1 MHDGA
6 YTTLE
11 AAARHMLSPVDGAE
25 SYDAEQL
32 RSEFRDVLRLEQTD
46 EMIAAVSVDDSQGVS
61 LSDDQVSDL
70 LAFLESLTSPSIATL
85 PMRDVPERVPSGLP
99 LAD

>member
-1 MHDGA
+1 
-6 YTTLE
+6 
-11 AAARHMLSPVDGAE
+11 
-25 SYDAEQL
+25 
-32 RSEFRDVLRLEQTD
+32 
-46 EMIAAVSVDDSQGVS
+46 MIAAVSVDDSQGVS